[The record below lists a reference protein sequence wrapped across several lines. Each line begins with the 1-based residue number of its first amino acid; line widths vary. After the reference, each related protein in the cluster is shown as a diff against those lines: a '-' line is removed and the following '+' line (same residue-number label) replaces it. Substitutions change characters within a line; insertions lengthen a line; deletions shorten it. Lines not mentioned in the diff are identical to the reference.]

1 MALISGWFDH
11 CAIVKIGKQYKAV
24 DSSDI
29 FPGGEYFGKHYVGV
43 ERNSRY
49 ATGCERFIT
58 HSVTPA
64 LRGLPNSLNLEEISE
79 ALATTFKTFKTE
91 VHRPESPMRIPFY

>member
-11 CAIVKIGKQYKAV
+11 CAIVEIGKKYRAV
-24 DSSDI
+24 NSDNI
-29 FPGGEYFGKHYVGV
+29 FPGGKYFGKPYVGV

-49 ATGCERFIT
+49 VTGCERFIT
-58 HSVTPA
+58 DSVTPA
-64 LRGLPNSLNLEEISE
+64 LRGLPNGLNLEGISE

-91 VHRPESPMRIPFY
+91 VHGPKNPMHIPFY